1 MRILLVDDHP
11 VVREG
16 LKLILT
22 DLFQGAAFGEAGN
35 AQTALELVGNHEWDL
50 VFLDLILPG
59 GSGVEVLRAI
69 KRISPRLPVLIFSMH
84 PEDHLAEHLMNE
96 GAAGYVLKTSSEE
109 ALVNAIDKALAG
121 ERHLSEQLAERLAR
135 HVHVGVRNHP
145 HEHLTPRETQIL
157 RLIASGRPVGQIAR
171 ELSLSVHTIA
181 AYRKRVL
188 EKMHL
193 QSNSQLTNYAVLHG
207 LVEKG

>member
-1 MRILLVDDHP
+1 MKILLVDDHP

-16 LKLILT
+16 LKLILA
-22 DLFQGAAFGEAGN
+22 DFIEGASFGEAGD
-35 AQTALELVGNHEWDL
+35 AQAALDLLGQQEWDL
-50 VFLDLILPG
+50 VFLDLMLPG
-59 GSGVEVLRAI
+59 RSGVEVLREV
-69 KRISPRLPVLIFSMH
+69 KRAWPHLPVLIFSMH
-84 PEDHLAEHLMNE
+84 PEDHLAEHLIKE
-96 GAAGYVLKTSSEE
+96 GASGYLLKTSSEQV
-109 ALVNAIDKALAG
+109 LIKAIRRALAG
-121 ERHLSEQLAERLAR
+121 ERHLSEQLAERVAEHA
-135 HVHVGVRNHP
+135 HVDFRNSP

-157 RLIASGRPVGQIAR
+157 RLIASGRPVGQIAK

-193 QSNSQLTNYAVLHG
+193 KGNSQLTTYAIQHG